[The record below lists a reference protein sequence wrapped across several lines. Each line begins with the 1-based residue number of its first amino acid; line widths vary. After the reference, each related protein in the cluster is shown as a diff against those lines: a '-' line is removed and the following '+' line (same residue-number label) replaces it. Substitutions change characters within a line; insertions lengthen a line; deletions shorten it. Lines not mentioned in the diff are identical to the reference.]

1 MLAKDMRFPCQ
12 WQRTWLLTAC
22 SHSKRCKH
30 QPVYITSLCLS
41 RPTEVMQKCLERC
54 YASSR
59 FVLQVTGPELG
70 DQRFLQHIVSR
81 SALWP
86 KGRQCLILQGCSL
99 QTFLRN
105 SLNKERVRSSILGTP
120 SETCKSR
127 SEPQWRTDFSTET
140 WCVAVQKTLDLWDVW
155 ELPNVNMLL

>member
-1 MLAKDMRFPCQ
+1 
-12 WQRTWLLTAC
+12 
-22 SHSKRCKH
+22 
-30 QPVYITSLCLS
+30 
-41 RPTEVMQKCLERC
+41 MQKHLERC

-59 FVLQVTGPELG
+59 FVLQVTDPELG
-70 DQRFLQHIVSR
+70 DQCFLQHIVSR

-120 SETCKSR
+120 TETCRSR
-127 SEPQWRTDFSTET
+127 CEPQWKTDFSTET
-140 WCVAVQKTLDLWDVW
+140 RCVAVQKTLHLWDVW
-155 ELPNVNMLL
+155 ELPNINMLLYFFFICSEFFLKNWKHVALNNIKSHIHQYH